1 MSERAHPDL
10 KKSYAQPAALLLI
23 CLSIL
28 VVAMALASAVQKN
41 FGRVQVSNVTYRNF
55 NGFIPLVGPGGMF
68 VFFVI
73 NLFHIMGVLIVVIP
87 VSTWLFQLTGKIYLG
102 AMTSAALVS
111 WMFASS
117 QVIAPIPI

>member
-10 KKSYAQPAALLLI
+10 KKSYARPAALLALVLFGFAYLI
-23 CLSIL
+23 EHIL
-28 VVAMALASAVQKN
+28 EQ
-41 FGRVQVSNVTYRNF
+41 
-55 NGFIPLVGPGGMF
+55 I
-68 VFFVI
+68 
-73 NLFHIMGVLIVVIP
+73 LI
-87 VSTWLFQLTGKIYLG
+87 TGKIYLG

>member
-1 MSERAHPDL
+1 MGTFLHHAFTNVLILVLP
-10 KKSYAQPAALLLI
+10 LLLFT
-23 CLSIL
+23 
-28 VVAMALASAVQKN
+28 AVQ
-41 FGRVQVSNVTYRNF
+41 YLPLLL

-68 VFFVI
+68 VSFVI

-87 VSTWLFQLTGKIYLG
+87 LSTWLFQLSGKIYLG
-102 AMTSAALVS
+102 AMTCAALVS